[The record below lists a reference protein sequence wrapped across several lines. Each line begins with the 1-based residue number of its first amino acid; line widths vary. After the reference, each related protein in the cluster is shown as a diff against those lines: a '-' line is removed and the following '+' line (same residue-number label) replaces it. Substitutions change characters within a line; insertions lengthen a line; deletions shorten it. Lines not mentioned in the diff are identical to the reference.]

1 MGISRFESVWVFC
14 AVLAA
19 VLLIAAALPAL
30 AEDASRVR
38 AVYVETGPV
47 IDGVLDDAVWQQAE
61 VIDDLVQVLPV
72 PGAKPSQ
79 RTEVRLLRDAENLY
93 IAYRAYEDSPEQIVA
108 HRLER
113 DEFFFDDDHVS
124 MSIDPFRDR
133 LNGYFFMVNP
143 YGGRREVS
151 FEGDLFETE
160 WDGIWY
166 VETQIDEQGW
176 TVELAL
182 PFRSISFDPERDDWG
197 INFGRA
203 MARSGEELRWQN
215 PRPDQFMNDMVEAGI
230 LEGMRGAHQGI
241 GLDMLPSLSLKRV
254 DQPRFNRPDWEPS
267 VVQDSRHYTRLE
279 PSLDAFYK
287 LTPSMTAALTVNTDF
302 GETEVDVA
310 QVNLTQYAIFYP
322 EKRDFFLQDS
332 GIFEFAELN
341 QSSLSFSSADPAVRA
356 NGLPFYS
363 RRIGIQANGSEVG
376 LLAGAKLT
384 GRVGRF
390 KVGFLDVETDATNE
404 VGRRNLGVM
413 RIAANV
419 LEESTVG
426 LIATRGNPDGN
437 DSDAL
442 VGADFM
448 YRNGNFLP
456 GRALTGTFWLQRSL
470 NEAGG
475 RDQWAYGGRIEYPN
489 DRIKWSLGMR
499 ELQEDFDPKLGFVN
513 RVGIRQ
519 YEAGFRYRTRTDG
532 TIRTFD
538 SEVDALLVTDL
549 SNRIQSLTAEV
560 TPLGLGTARRGV
572 ASARYIQRFERVE
585 EPFEISPGVV
595 IPIGSYH
602 FQQGLLAVGGSP
614 MRKFR
619 PGFVL
624 KGGRFYGGT
633 LWSAQ
638 AGMEWRPTYRIFVK
652 ATYSENHVDLPQGD
666 FVTRLLAMRLDL
678 HPSANLSWTNLIQ
691 YDNVSKLAG
700 INSRLRW
707 IPVEGREIFL
717 VWNQGFDARDGQ
729 LGNRRTEAI
738 AKVGWLMR
746 F

>member
-1 MGISRFESVWVFC
+1 MSFGRLGALCSTLALLC
-14 AVLAA
+14 AA
-19 VLLIAAALPAL
+19 VLPAL
-30 AEDASRVR
+30 AEDLPRVR

-47 IDGVLDDAVWQQAE
+47 IDGVLDDAVWEKAG
-61 VIDDLVQVLPV
+61 VIDEFVQVVPV
-72 PGAKPSQ
+72 PGATPSQ

-93 IAYRAYEDSPEQIVA
+93 VAIRAYEDSPAQIVA

-113 DEFFFDDDHVS
+113 DDFFFFDDHVS
-124 MSIDPFRDR
+124 MSIDPFRDL

-151 FEGDLFETE
+151 FEGDLFEKE

-166 VETQIDEQGW
+166 LETQIDEQGW
-176 TVELAL
+176 TVEFAL

-203 MARSGEELRWQN
+203 LARNGEELRWQN
-215 PRPDQFMNDMVEAGI
+215 PRLDMFMNDMVEAGI
-230 LEGMRGAHQGI
+230 LEGMRGAEQGI
-241 GLDMLPSLSLKRV
+241 GLDLLPSLSVKRV
-254 DQPRFNRPDWEPS
+254 DQPRIDHPEWEPP
-267 VVQDSRHYTRLE
+267 VDQDSRHYTRLE

-287 LTPSMTAALTVNTDF
+287 LTPSLTAALTLNTDF
-302 GETEVDVA
+302 GETEVDVV
-310 QVNLTQYAIFYP
+310 QVNLSQYALFYP

-341 QSSLSFSSADPAVRA
+341 QSSLTLSTADPSVRA

-363 RRIGIQANGSEVG
+363 RRIGIQADGSEVG
-376 LLAGAKLT
+376 ILAGAKLT

-390 KVGFLDVETDATNE
+390 KVGFLDVETDPSND
-404 VGRRNLGVM
+404 VGYRNLGVM

-426 LIATRGNPDGN
+426 MIATRGNPDGN

-442 VGADFM
+442 VGTDFM
-448 YRNGNFLP
+448 YRNSNFLP
-456 GRALTGTFWLQRSL
+456 GRALIGTFWLQRSL
-470 NEAGG
+470 NEGGG

-489 DRIKWSLGMR
+489 DHIKWKLGMR

-532 TIRTFD
+532 MIRTFD

-560 TPLGLGTARRGV
+560 TPLGLGTALRGL

-585 EPFEISPGVV
+585 GPFEISPGVV
-595 IPIGSYH
+595 IPTGSYH
-602 FQQGLLAVGGSP
+602 FQQGLLAIGGSP

-638 AGMEWRPTYRIFVK
+638 AGIEWRPTYQIFVR
-652 ATYSENHVDLPQGD
+652 ATYMENHVDLPQGD
-666 FVTRLLAMRLDL
+666 FITRLLEMRLDL
-678 HPSANLSWTNLIQ
+678 HPSANLAWTNLIQ
-691 YDNVSKLAG
+691 YDNVSKAAD

-717 VWNQGFDARDGQ
+717 VLNQGFDARDGR
-729 LGNRRTEAI
+729 LRNRRTEAI
-738 AKVGWLMR
+738 VKVGWLLR